1 MDSFGEALPS
11 LLGLDTFNQDT
22 FNQDTLN
29 RHKYLSCTS
38 HEQEEI
44 KAEESV

>member
-1 MDSFGEALPS
+1 MDTFGEVLPS

-29 RHKYLSCTS
+29 SHKYLSCTS